1 MTSLK
6 GHLLELSFDG
16 PINKDWS
23 GYPVDALFHT
33 PVVKH
38 VNENLKPIADNIKS
52 QVRSADVLFIWTDC
66 DREGE
71 AIGGDVADLCR
82 SIKPNIQI
90 WRARFSSM
98 QPA

>member
-16 PINKDWS
+16 PINKNWNN
-23 GYPVDALFHT
+23 YPVDDLFHT
-33 PVVKH
+33 PV
-38 VNENLKPIADNIKS
+38 LKSVSEYMRPIADNLKTE
-52 QVRSADVLFIWTDC
+52 VRRADVLFIWTDC

-71 AIGGDVADLCR
+71 AIGGDVMDLCKN
-82 SIKPNIQI
+82 IKRNLII